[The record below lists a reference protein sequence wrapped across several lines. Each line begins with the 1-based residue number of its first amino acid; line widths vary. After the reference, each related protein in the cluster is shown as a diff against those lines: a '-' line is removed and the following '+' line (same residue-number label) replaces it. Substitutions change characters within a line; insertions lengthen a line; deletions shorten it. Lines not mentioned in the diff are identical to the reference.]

1 MHRLH
6 KNHRRH
12 RASGAA
18 SKVKFMIPDEE
29 LEELKER
36 ISQKSDHEL
45 LQIIEVE
52 CDDYRPE
59 AIEFAKAE
67 LTKRFVPF
75 EEPERSSADTDD
87 ETSDEIARPAAN
99 AEPCAKCGGATRTG
113 LLFADK
119 ELTILFSDNEERFVQ
134 AFACTRCGELRLTVD
149 FTTDVE
155 G

>member
-1 MHRLH
+1 M
-6 KNHRRH
+6 K
-12 RASGAA
+12 S
-18 SKVKFMIPDEE
+18 MIPDEE

-45 LQIIEVE
+45 LQIIQVE
-52 CDDYRPE
+52 YDDYRPE

-75 EEPERSSADTDD
+75 EEPEPSPVDSDD

-99 AEPCAKCGGATRTG
+99 AEPCAKCGGPTRPG

-119 ELTILFSDNEERFVQ
+119 ELTILFPDDNEERFVQ

-149 FTTDVE
+149 FATDVE